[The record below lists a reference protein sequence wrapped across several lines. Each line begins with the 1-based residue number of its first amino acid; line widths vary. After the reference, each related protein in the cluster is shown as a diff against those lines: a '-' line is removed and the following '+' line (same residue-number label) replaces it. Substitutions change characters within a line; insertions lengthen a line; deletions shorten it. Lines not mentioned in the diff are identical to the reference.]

1 MLSKR
6 YNRIQLPFCA
16 FFSKRI
22 YQDVGLNWK
31 GLNFAYLFI
40 LLAICSIPYTL
51 KLRDHALNSL
61 ESSQAELLNQIPQIR
76 IKDGLAS
83 IDRQQPYYI
92 ANSSGD
98 PIAIIDTT
106 GSMNYIDDASVHL
119 LLTETRLIVRRGQ
132 NLFNTFSLDMVEEF
146 YIDKHVINGWFQ
158 TVRNMVA
165 PLSYGIFLL
174 LSFIFTVMTLLL
186 FSIIGLIISSVLR
199 KNLRFSNVLRIST
212 VAATPT
218 IIFALAS
225 AAAGAHI
232 PITVFGI
239 LTLLYLIKG
248 IQSCGEV
255 DLLGG
260 SGQVDLKSLLNEESL
275 TEEQAA

>member
-1 MLSKR
+1 MLRKG

-22 YQDVGLNWK
+22 YHDVGLNWN
-31 GLNFAYLFI
+31 GLNLAYLFV
-40 LLAICSIPYTL
+40 LLAVCCIPYTL
-51 KLRDHALNSL
+51 KLRDHALHSL
-61 ESSQAELLNQIPQIR
+61 ESSQAALLNQIPQIR
-76 IKDGLAS
+76 IQDGLVS

-92 ANSSGD
+92 RNDRGN

-106 GSMNYIDDASVHL
+106 GSMNYIDDASVYL
-119 LLTETRLIVRRGQ
+119 LLTETRLIVRRGH
-132 NLFNTFSLDMVEEF
+132 NLFNTFSLDMVEDL
-146 YIDKHVINGWFQ
+146 YIDKQVIYGWFQ

-186 FSIIGLIISSVLR
+186 FSIIGLVISTVMR

-225 AAAGAHI
+225 AATETHI
-232 PITVFGI
+232 PVMVFGI

-248 IQSCGEV
+248 IQSCGDVNEA
-255 DLLGG
+255 GCA
-260 SGQVDLKSLLNEESL
+260 GQIDLKALLNSEPLS
-275 TEEQAA
+275 EEQAA